1 MKNRSKYRTVEARQ
15 ATNVRMEPTLKRAA
29 IAKARQMQQTL
40 SEYVSR
46 LVEKD
51 LGIERE
57 KEDETREA

>member
-1 MKNRSKYRTVEARQ
+1 
-15 ATNVRMEPTLKRAA
+15 MEPTLKRAA